1 MEKYQNKYR
10 IQSHRK
16 PNWDYS
22 AEAMYFLTIVTQ
34 HRECILG
41 TIVNHEMVL
50 SDFGKIVEMEWFK
63 SFEIRDEL
71 LLHTFVIMPNH
82 LHGIV
87 EIREKWDGMDGG
99 TDGGTTDVIAAV
111 VDSTATAEAHGRV
124 SLPMNSIIP
133 PDSIIPSDSIIPPN
147 SSISMNSIIPPDSII
162 LINPNDQI
170 STNPADSM
178 DTDLLSIKRNPPIR
192 LPKSISSFMAGFKSA
207 VNTKI
212 DDYIDEH
219 QLNIPKYNKK
229 NHFFQPNY
237 HDHIIRNDR
246 EYGIIERYIVNNPM
260 NWGKDKING

>member
-41 TIVNHEMVL
+41 TIVNNEMVL

-133 PDSIIPSDSIIPPN
+133 PDSII
-147 SSISMNSIIPPDSII
+147 

-178 DTDLLSIKRNPPIR
+178 DTDLLSIKRTPPIR

-219 QLNIPKYNKK
+219 QLNTSKYNKK

-246 EYGIIERYIVNNPM
+246 EFGIIERYIVNNPM

>member
-71 LLHTFVIMPNH
+71 LLHTFVTMPNH

-87 EIREKWDGMDGG
+87 EIREKWDRMDGG

-111 VDSTATAEAHGRV
+111 VDSTAT
-124 SLPMNSIIP
+124 PT
-133 PDSIIPSDSIIPPN
+133 DSI
-147 SSISMNSIIPPDSII
+147 
-162 LINPNDQI
+162 
-170 STNPADSM
+170 

-246 EYGIIERYIVNNPM
+246 EFGIIERYIVNNPM

>member
-133 PDSIIPSDSIIPPN
+133 PDSIIP
-147 SSISMNSIIPPDSII
+147 
-162 LINPNDQI
+162 INPNDQI
-170 STNPADSM
+170 STNPTDSI

-219 QLNIPKYNKK
+219 QLNTSKYNKK

-246 EYGIIERYIVNNPM
+246 EFGIIERYIVNNPM

>member
-41 TIVNHEMVL
+41 TIVNNEMVL

-71 LLHTFVIMPNH
+71 LLHTFVTMPNH

-87 EIREKWDGMDGG
+87 EIREKWDRMDGG

-133 PDSIIPSDSIIPPN
+133 PDSIIP
-147 SSISMNSIIPPDSII
+147 
-162 LINPNDQI
+162 INPNDQI
-170 STNPADSM
+170 STNPTDSI

-246 EYGIIERYIVNNPM
+246 EFGIIERYIVNNPM

>member
-41 TIVNHEMVL
+41 TIVNNEMVL

-71 LLHTFVIMPNH
+71 LLHTFVTMPNH

-133 PDSIIPSDSIIPPN
+133 PDSIIP
-147 SSISMNSIIPPDSII
+147 
-162 LINPNDQI
+162 INPNDQI
-170 STNPADSM
+170 STNPTDSI

-212 DDYIDEH
+212 DDYIDEN

-246 EYGIIERYIVNNPM
+246 EFGIIERYIVNNPM

>member
-1 MEKYQNKYR
+1 MEKG
-10 IQSHRK
+10 IV
-16 PNWDYS
+16 
-22 AEAMYFLTIVTQ
+22 AEDVRVEVHGRAPL
-34 HRECILG
+34 
-41 TIVNHEMVL
+41 HEP
-50 SDFGKIVEMEWFK
+50 I
-63 SFEIRDEL
+63 
-71 LLHTFVIMPNH
+71 LHTFVIMPNH

-133 PDSIIPSDSIIPPN
+133 PDSIIP
-147 SSISMNSIIPPDSII
+147 
-162 LINPNDQI
+162 INPNDQI

-246 EYGIIERYIVNNPM
+246 EFGIIERYIVNNPM

>member
-133 PDSIIPSDSIIPPN
+133 PDSIIP
-147 SSISMNSIIPPDSII
+147 
-162 LINPNDQI
+162 INPNDQI
-170 STNPADSM
+170 STNPTDSI

-212 DDYIDEH
+212 DDYIDEN

-246 EYGIIERYIVNNPM
+246 EFGIIERYIVNNPM

>member
-41 TIVNHEMVL
+41 TIVNNEMVL

-133 PDSIIPSDSIIPPN
+133 PDSIIP
-147 SSISMNSIIPPDSII
+147 
-162 LINPNDQI
+162 INPNDQI
-170 STNPADSM
+170 STNPTDSI

-212 DDYIDEH
+212 DDYIDEN

-246 EYGIIERYIVNNPM
+246 EFGIIERYIVNNPM